1 MSNFLKTYH
10 ALIEI
15 IELMNNF
22 LESNFQIKRFGI
34 LQLGRV
40 EIERG
45 TFNFKINNIDLNP
58 AKIDEVYKSLPI
70 LLQAFRKILA
80 MKELEIQNTKEK
92 LDKLEEVL
100 APQLITDALKGGE
113 GSDE

>member
-1 MSNFLKTYH
+1 MSNFLKTFR

-15 IELMNNF
+15 IKLMNNF
-22 LESNFQIKRFGI
+22 LESNFPMKKFGVFRFNG
-34 LQLGRV
+34 V
-40 EIERG
+40 EIVRG
-45 TFNFKINNIDLNP
+45 TFNYKINNIDLNP
-58 AKIDEVYKSLPI
+58 TKIDEVYKSLPI

-80 MKELEIQNTKEK
+80 MKELEIQKTQEK
-92 LDKLEEVL
+92 LEKLEEIL